1 MKRQGFIFEWMFIL
15 LASLSVVWAQDQPS
29 EPTVTFDIT
38 PKQEVYYVG
47 QRVTATVAIDFGESE
62 LYGNIG
68 IDGLPDGNAV
78 QYGEFRQ
85 INSGNPQ
92 KIMFSSSMVLL
103 KKGTI
108 VFGPV
113 LSGDRAVRTQSTG
126 FIRRQINPFRSRS
139 NLVEVTINVPPSEG
153 RPDNYCGA
161 VGVFKLSAELT
172 PNTCAVGDLLNL
184 KWSLIGNGL
193 ADDVTKIEYKPGQN
207 FKVYPPRVTTQ
218 ADGVVSCSQVII
230 STSTNVTQAAAFKLS
245 VFNPIKGTYE
255 TLSSRPFPLTVV
267 ERVVQ
272 TESTQSLP
280 KLVTK
285 PESARDEVVAEL
297 ATKGT
302 DYAMFFRRRH
312 GEMKT
317 MSMETSARLSPD
329 AISKTLFEIPAGAII
344 EVRETSGDWSRVLY
358 NGSTGWVPGAI
369 LSK

>member
-1 MKRQGFIFEWMFIL
+1 MKRCLIIFESIIVL
-15 LASLSVVWAQDQPS
+15 LGLLSVVRAQDQPVA
-29 EPTVTFDIT
+29 PTVTFDIT
-38 PKQEVYYVG
+38 PKQQTYYVG
-47 QRVTATVAIDFGESE
+47 QHVTATVTIDFGESE

-92 KIMFSSSMVLL
+92 KIMFSSAMVIL

-113 LSGDRAVRTQSTG
+113 LSGDRAERTQSAG
-126 FIRRQINPFRSRS
+126 FIRRQIYPFRSRS
-139 NLVEVTINVPPSEG
+139 NLVEVTVKVPPSEG

-193 ADDVTKIEYKPGQN
+193 ADDVTQIEYKPGQD

-230 STSTNVTQAAAFKLS
+230 PTSTNVTQAAAFKLS
-245 VFNPIKGTYE
+245 VFNPIKGAYE

-272 TESTQSLP
+272 AESTQSLP
-280 KLVTK
+280 KLVVA
-285 PESARDEVVAEL
+285 PEAVNDEAAPEM
-297 ATKGT
+297 TMKETG
-302 DYAMFFRRRH
+302 YRMFFRRRH
-312 GEMKT
+312 GEMKS
-317 MSMETSARLSPD
+317 MSMESSARLSPD
-329 AISKTLFEIPAGAII
+329 AFSKTLFEIPAGAVV
-344 EVRETSGDWSRVLY
+344 EVREASGDWSRVLY
-358 NGSTGWVPGAI
+358 NGAAGWIPRVI
-369 LSK
+369 LAK